1 MSGIVDIFWGLEFA
15 GVVDIAAWLGQ
26 SGGART
32 SAVLFLVNL
41 WGLTAGRPYLGP
53 GIRGEDHRYA
63 AMRQKFGKKWWWLSL
78 IQVFLL
84 QAILIWFVPAPQVA
98 RRCSTPACPWA
109 TPGQICRDRRGGSGA
124 DVPDPWRTS
133 RLAAFRADPG
143 SQGKVMDR
151 GLWGWSRHPNYFG
164 EALMWW
170 GYFAIGFGASHQWWL
185 VLSPVLIT
193 FLLLQVSGVT
203 LMEEKMDDTVRAMHR
218 TIAGSARSCPG
229 RRKNSELSW
238 PANAGPAGNARAILS
253 GESPSKLDG
262 HTSRW
267 AMTNYDLTGKWTIS

>member
-1 MSGIVDIFWGLEFA
+1 MASLPHLAPTSWGLVFALSAAVLLWLVSLRNRDVSIVDIFWGLGVA

-32 SAVLFLVNL
+32 S
-41 WGLTAGRPYLGP
+41 
-53 GIRGEDHRYA
+53 GEDHRYA
-63 AMRQKFGKKWWWLSL
+63 AMRQKFGRKWWWLSL

-84 QAILIWFVPAPQVA
+84 QAILIWFVPAPLVA
-98 RRCSTPACPWA
+98 AVLYARMPM
-109 TPGQICRDRRGGSGA
+109 GVLDYGGIAVAAVALMFESLA
-124 DVPDPWRTS
+124 DFQ
-133 RLAAFRADPG
+133 LAAFRADPG

-203 LMEEKMDDTVRAMHR
+203 LMEEKMDERR
-218 TIAGSARSCPG
+218 PG
-229 RRKNSELSW
+229 YADYRRRVSTFVPW
-238 PANAGPAGNARAILS
+238 PP
-253 GESPSKLDG
+253 K
-262 HTSRW
+262 
-267 AMTNYDLTGKWTIS
+267 K

>member
-1 MSGIVDIFWGLEFA
+1 MASLPHLAPTSWGLVFALSAAVLLWLVSLRNRDVSIVDIFWGLGVA

-41 WGLTAGRPYLGP
+41 WGLRLAAHIWARHK
-53 GIRGEDHRYA
+53 GEDHRYA

-84 QAILIWFVPAPQVA
+84 QAILIWFVPAPLVA
-98 RRCSTPACPWA
+98 AVLYARMPMGVLDYAGIVVAAAALMFESL
-109 TPGQICRDRRGGSGA
+109 A
-124 DVPDPWRTS
+124 DFQ
-133 RLAAFRADPG
+133 LAAFRADPG

-185 VLSPVLIT
+185 ILSPVLIT

-203 LMEEKMDDTVRAMHR
+203 LMEEKMDERRPGYAEYRRRV
-218 TIAGSARSCPG
+218 SAFVPWPP
-229 RRKNSELSW
+229 RKS
-238 PANAGPAGNARAILS
+238 
-253 GESPSKLDG
+253 
-262 HTSRW
+262 
-267 AMTNYDLTGKWTIS
+267 